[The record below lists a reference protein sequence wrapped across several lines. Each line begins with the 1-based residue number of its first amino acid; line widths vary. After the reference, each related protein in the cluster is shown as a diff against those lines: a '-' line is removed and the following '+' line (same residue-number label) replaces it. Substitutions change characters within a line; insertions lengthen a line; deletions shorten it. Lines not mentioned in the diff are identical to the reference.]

1 MSLPRLPEP
10 IELPFPS
17 AQTILACGAHAKN
30 SVCLV
35 KDGRAYAS
43 APLGNLEDVEAWQ
56 AFLATIAAFES
67 SLRAAP
73 TLLAHDLH
81 PEYLS
86 TKYAQAR
93 HQAEGV
99 ALLGAQHHHA
109 HIAACLAEHGVT
121 QPVIGVAF
129 DGLGYGADGQ
139 FWGGEFLIVENAGFR
154 RAAHLEYVPMPGGTA
169 AIAAPWRMA
178 FAYLDRICGD
188 SLSEFNLPFLAQ
200 IDARQQ
206 AMVTTM
212 LRQRFHAP
220 LTSSAGR
227 LFDAVSALL
236 GICLNATDEGEAAI
250 SLQHAAEQLAPHDAA
265 GRQLFPFHIAEF
277 PELPHYQIQP
287 APMLLAMI
295 DEMRRHA
302 PIPLLAARFH
312 ATVAAMILA
321 VCQRLRQRFGL
332 SVTAFGGGVFQNRL
346 LREQAAHLLQEDGFT
361 VLLPRRV
368 PFHDGSVAFGQAAIA
383 AFQ

>member
-10 IELPFPS
+10 IALPFS
-17 AQTILACGAHAKN
+17 ASQTVLACGAHSK
-30 SVCLV
+30 SSICLV
-35 KDGRAYAS
+35 KNGQAYLS

-56 AFLATIAAFES
+56 AFQETIAAFET
-67 SLRAAP
+67 SLNAAP

-99 ALLGAQHHHA
+99 ALLGVQHHHA

-129 DGLGYGADGQ
+129 DGLGYGADGH
-139 FWGGEFLIVENAGFR
+139 FWGGEFLLVENAAFR
-154 RAAHLEYVPMPGGTA
+154 RVAHLEYVPMPGGSA
-169 AIAAPWRMA
+169 AITTPWRMA
-178 FAYLDRICGD
+178 VAYLDRICGG
-188 SLSEFNLPFLAQ
+188 LAELNLPFLTR

-332 SVTAFGGGVFQNRL
+332 NIAAFGGGVFQNRL
-346 LREQAAHLLQEDGFT
+346 LRGQAVQLLEEDGFA

>member
-10 IELPFPS
+10 IALPFS
-17 AQTILACGAHAKN
+17 VSQTVLACGAHSK
-30 SVCLV
+30 SSICLV
-35 KDGRAYAS
+35 KNGQAYLS
-43 APLGNLEDVEAWQ
+43 APLGNLEDVEAWR
-56 AFLATIAAFES
+56 AFQETIAAFET
-67 SLRAAP
+67 SLNAAP

-206 AMVTTM
+206 TMVTTM

-332 SVTAFGGGVFQNRL
+332 SVVAFGGGVFQNRL
-346 LREQAAHLLQEDGFT
+346 LREQAARLLQEDGFT

>member
-10 IELPFPS
+10 IALPFS
-17 AQTILACGAHAKN
+17 VSQTVLACGAHSK
-30 SVCLV
+30 SSICLV
-35 KDGRAYAS
+35 KNGQAYLS
-43 APLGNLEDVEAWQ
+43 APLGNLEDVEAWR
-56 AFLATIAAFES
+56 AFQETIAAFET
-67 SLRAAP
+67 SLNAAP

-99 ALLGAQHHHA
+99 ALLGVQHHHA
-109 HIAACLAEHGVT
+109 HIAACLAEYGVT

-139 FWGGEFLIVENAGFR
+139 FWGGEFLIVENAAFR
-154 RAAHLEYVPMPGGTA
+154 RAAHLEYVPMPGGSA
-169 AIAAPWRMA
+169 AITAPWRMA
-178 FAYLDRICGD
+178 VAYLDRICGG
-188 SLSEFNLPFLAQ
+188 LAELNLPFLTR

-236 GICLNATDEGEAAI
+236 GICLNATYEGEAAI

-332 SVTAFGGGVFQNRL
+332 SVVAFGGGVFQNRL
-346 LREQAAHLLQEDGFT
+346 LREQAARLLQEDGFT

>member
-17 AQTILACGAHAKN
+17 SQTILACGAHSK
-30 SVCLV
+30 SSICLV
-35 KDGRAYAS
+35 KDGQAYLS

-56 AFLATIAAFES
+56 AFQETIAAFET
-67 SLRAAP
+67 SLNAAP
-73 TLLAHDLH
+73 TLLARDLH

-139 FWGGEFLIVENAGFR
+139 FWGGEFLIVKNAGFR

-206 AMVTTM
+206 TMVTTM

-236 GICLNATDEGEAAI
+236 GVCLNATYEGEAAI
-250 SLQHAAEQLAPHDAA
+250 NLQRAAEQFPPNDEA
-265 GRQLFPFHIAEF
+265 GRQPFPFHIAEF

-321 VCQRLRQRFGL
+321 VCQRLRRRFGL
-332 SVTAFGGGVFQNRL
+332 SVAVFGGGVFQNRL
-346 LREQAAHLLQEDGFT
+346 LREQAAQLLQDDGFT

-383 AFQ
+383 AFR

>member
-17 AQTILACGAHAKN
+17 AQTILACGAHAKS
-30 SVCLV
+30 SVCVV
-35 KDGRAYAS
+35 KDRRAYLS
-43 APLGNLEDVEAWQ
+43 APLGNLEDVEAWR
-56 AFLATIAAFES
+56 AFQETIAAFET
-67 SLRAAP
+67 SLSAAP

-99 ALLGAQHHHA
+99 ALLGVQHHHA

-139 FWGGEFLIVENAGFR
+139 FWGGEFLIVENAAFR
-154 RAAHLEYVPMPGGTA
+154 RAAHLEYVPMPGGSA
-169 AIAAPWRMA
+169 AITAPWRMA
-178 FAYLDRICGD
+178 VAYLDRICGG
-188 SLSEFNLPFLAQ
+188 LAELNLPFLAQ

-206 AMVTTM
+206 ALVTDM

-236 GICLNATDEGEAAI
+236 GICLNAAYEGEAAI
-250 SLQHAAEQLAPHDAA
+250 SLQRAAEQFPPNDAV
-265 GRQLFPFHIAEF
+265 GRQPFPFDLAEF
-277 PELPHYQIQP
+277 PENFMKH
-287 APMLLAMI
+287 
-295 DEMRRHA
+295 
-302 PIPLLAARFH
+302 
-312 ATVAAMILA
+312 
-321 VCQRLRQRFGL
+321 
-332 SVTAFGGGVFQNRL
+332 
-346 LREQAAHLLQEDGFT
+346 
-361 VLLPRRV
+361 
-368 PFHDGSVAFGQAAIA
+368 
-383 AFQ
+383 